1 VSVTTTT
8 AAAINVSNI
17 ARQTNASIFES
28 IPAESHEVLPGIK
41 WGHMCELYTPAFWK
55 YMYHH
60 YHLPENENSHRLTS
74 NILEEIIACLL
85 GGYGIPSELG
95 ILAFKR
101 LRDEELI
108 RPHVSLRKV
117 NKALST
123 PFNCNGVKRRYR
135 FHRQKARYI
144 HQFLNRMDL
153 NQMPVHDDL
162 EFRSW
167 LLTVKGIGP
176 KTASWITR
184 NWFKSERVAILDV
197 HVLRAG
203 RIAGFF
209 SDTENVSQRYFDL
222 ECNYINFCKALEVLP
237 SNMDAIIWSYMKK
250 TNKLAI
256 KIISN
261 L

>member
-1 VSVTTTT
+1 MTTIT
-8 AAAINVSNI
+8 ATGIKDMS
-17 ARQTNASIFES
+17 RKTQSISPIFNT
-28 IPAESHEVLPGIK
+28 IPEEHHELLPGIK
-41 WGHMCELYTPAFWK
+41 WGHMCQLYTPAFWK
-55 YMYHH
+55 YMYH
-60 YHLPENENSHRLTS
+60 YYQLPENENSHRLSS
-74 NILEEIIACLL
+74 NILEEVVACLL

-95 ILAFKR
+95 IVAFKR
-101 LRDEELI
+101 LSSESLI
-108 RPHVSLRKV
+108 TPGVSLRKID
-117 NKALST
+117 KALSK
-123 PFNCNGVKRRYR
+123 PFNCNGIERKYR

-144 HQFLNRMDL
+144 HQFLNRTDL
-153 NQMPVHDDL
+153 NNMPVHDDL

-184 NWFKSERVAILDV
+184 NWFKSERVAILDI

-203 RIAGFF
+203 KIAGFF
-209 SDTENVSQRYFDL
+209 TDTEKVSQKYFDL
-222 ECNYINFCKALEVLP
+222 ETDYINFCKALEVLP